1 MREGAK
7 QNIGIS
13 FSVTVH
19 VDTVVPVTLMVAETG
34 KAAMGE
40 GGSFVVCQTGS
51 CSRKATVIRLTSS
64 ETPRVVERGGGGSE
78 DHL

>member
-19 VDTVVPVTLMVAETG
+19 VDMVVPVTTMADDG
-34 KAAMGE
+34 
-40 GGSFVVCQTGS
+40 
-51 CSRKATVIRLTSS
+51 
-64 ETPRVVERGGGGSE
+64 
-78 DHL
+78 

>member
-13 FSVTVH
+13 FFVTVH
-19 VDTVVPVTLMVAETG
+19 VDTVVPVTTMAETG
-34 KAAMGE
+34 KAAMG

-51 CSRKATVIRLTSS
+51 CLRKAMVIRVTSS